1 MLDIAKLYQLY
12 SHQTAKQASNYA
24 TFFFQKS
31 EVSNT
36 DLEKIALHELSL
48 RRCFLGSVGLLV
60 LLTCK
65 WDVFAVTD
73 TES

>member
-48 RRCFLGSVGLLV
+48 KEGVSLALLGYLS
-60 LLTCK
+60 C
-65 WDVFAVTD
+65 
-73 TES
+73 

>member
-48 RRCFLGSVGLLV
+48 KEGVSLALLGYLSCWPVNGMYL
-60 LLTCK
+60 
-65 WDVFAVTD
+65 
-73 TES
+73 E